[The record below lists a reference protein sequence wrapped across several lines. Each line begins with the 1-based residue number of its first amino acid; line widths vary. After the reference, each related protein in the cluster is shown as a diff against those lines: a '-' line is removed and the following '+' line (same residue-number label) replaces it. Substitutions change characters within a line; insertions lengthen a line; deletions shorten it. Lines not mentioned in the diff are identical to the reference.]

1 MDRITEKI
9 NLLLKYN
16 DVFDSI
22 TYTKNRLSISISD
35 NVVNYYIDNDEHC
48 LIVLEF
54 INVNIERIKLYKE
67 LKAKLSETYEVSFDE
82 SMMLNLNFYKELQH
96 DTLNLN
102 LDGSIYI
109 NEDLKTIDL
118 CLIIELN
125 GKTLYSTKQ
134 FSEIEGIRYCVET
147 IIHEPINI
155 ERTYEIDQQ
164 DINIDD
170 LELTINNIKD
180 TLLKY
185 DNLYRR
191 TRC

>member
-16 DVFDSI
+16 DIFDSI
-22 TYTKNRLSISISD
+22 TYTKNRLSITISD
-35 NVVNYYIDNDEHC
+35 DVVNYYIDSNEHC

-54 INVNIERIKLYKE
+54 INVNIERIKMYKE
-67 LKAKLSETYEVSFDE
+67 LKSKLSNTYEMSFDDITI
-82 SMMLNLNFYKELQH
+82 LNLNFYKELEH

-109 NEDLKTIDL
+109 NDDLKTVDL
-118 CLIIELN
+118 CLFIELK

-134 FSEIEGIRYCVET
+134 FSEIEGVRYCVET
-147 IIHEPINI
+147 IIHEPVNI

-164 DINIDD
+164 
-170 LELTINNIKD
+170 NIKID
-180 TLLKY
+180 ELESTITNITNTILKY
-185 DNLYRR
+185 DNL
-191 TRC
+191 

>member
-1 MDRITEKI
+1 MDRIIEKI
-9 NLLLKYN
+9 NLLLNYN
-16 DVFDSI
+16 DIFDSI
-22 TYTKNRLSISISD
+22 TYTKNKLSIIISD
-35 NVVNYYIDNDEHC
+35 DLVNYYIDNDEHC

-54 INVNIERIKLYKE
+54 INCNIERIKMYKE
-67 LKAKLSETYEVSFDE
+67 LKSKLSNTYKVSFDDITI
-82 SMMLNLNFYKELQH
+82 LNLNFYKELQH

-147 IIHEPINI
+147 IIQEPVNI
-155 ERTYEIDQQ
+155 ERTYEINQQ
-164 DINIDD
+164 NINIDE
-170 LELTINNIKD
+170 LESTITNI
-180 TLLKY
+180 TNTMLKY

>member
-16 DVFDSI
+16 DVFENI
-22 TYTKNRLSISISD
+22 TYTKNRLRIDISND
-35 NVVNYYIDNDEHC
+35 VVNYYIDSDEHC

-54 INVNIERIKLYKE
+54 INCNIERIKTYKD
-67 LKAKLSETYEVSFDE
+67 LKTKLSNIGYKVSFNDITI
-82 SMMLNLNFYKELQH
+82 LNLNFYKDLQH

-109 NEDLKTIDL
+109 NDDLKTVDL
-118 CLIIELN
+118 CLFIELK

-134 FSEIEGIRYCVET
+134 FSEIEGVRYCVET
-147 IIHEPINI
+147 IIHEPVNI

-164 DINIDD
+164 
-170 LELTINNIKD
+170 NIKID
-180 TLLKY
+180 ELESTITNITNTILKY
-185 DNLYRR
+185 DNL
-191 TRC
+191 

>member
-35 NVVNYYIDNDEHC
+35 DVVNYYIDNDEHC

-54 INVNIERIKLYKE
+54 INVNIERIKLFKE
-67 LKAKLSETYEVSFDE
+67 LKSKLSETYEVSFDE
-82 SMMLNLNFYKELQH
+82 GMILNLNFYKELQH

-109 NEDLKTIDL
+109 NEDLKTVDL
-118 CLIIELN
+118 CLFIELN

-147 IIHEPINI
+147 IIYEPVNI

-164 DINIDD
+164 NININE
-170 LELTINNIKD
+170 LESTITNLTNTI
-180 TLLKY
+180 LKY
-185 DNLYRR
+185 DNL
-191 TRC
+191 

>member
-1 MDRITEKI
+1 MDKITEKI

-22 TYTKNRLSISISD
+22 TYTKNRLSITISD
-35 NVVNYYIDNDEHC
+35 DVVNYYIDNDEHC

-54 INVNIERIKLYKE
+54 INCNIERIKLFKE
-67 LKAKLSETYEVSFDE
+67 LKSKLSNDYTLSFDE
-82 SMMLNLNFYKELQH
+82 SMILNLNFYKELQH

-109 NEDLKTIDL
+109 NDDLKTVDL
-118 CLIIELN
+118 CLFIELK

-147 IIHEPINI
+147 IIHEPVNI
-155 ERTYEIDQQ
+155 ERTYEINQQ
-164 DINIDD
+164 NVNID
-170 LELTINNIKD
+170 EIESTITHITN

>member
-1 MDRITEKI
+1 MDRINEKI

-82 SMMLNLNFYKELQH
+82 SMILNLNFYKESQH

-109 NEDLKTIDL
+109 NDDLKTVDL
-118 CLIIELN
+118 CLFVELK

-134 FSEIEGIRYCVET
+134 FSEIESIRYCVET
-147 IIHEPINI
+147 IIHEPVNI

-164 DINIDD
+164 DININD
-170 LELTINNIKD
+170 LELTINNIKN

>member
-22 TYTKNRLSISISD
+22 TYTKNKLSIIISD
-35 NVVNYYIDNDEHC
+35 DIVNYYIDNDEHC

-54 INVNIERIKLYKE
+54 INVNIERIKMYKE
-67 LKAKLSETYEVSFDE
+67 LKSKLSNAYEVSFDDITI
-82 SMMLNLNFYKELQH
+82 LNLNFYKELQH

-109 NEDLKTIDL
+109 NDDLKTVDL
-118 CLIIELN
+118 CLFIELK
-125 GKTLYSTKQ
+125 GKTIYSTKQ

-147 IIHEPINI
+147 IIQEPVNI
-155 ERTYEIDQQ
+155 ERKYEINQQ
-164 DINIDD
+164 NINIDE
-170 LELTINNIKD
+170 LESTIPNI
-180 TLLKY
+180 TNTILKY
-185 DNLYRR
+185 DNL
-191 TRC
+191 

>member
-16 DVFDSI
+16 DIFDSI
-22 TYTKNRLSISISD
+22 TYTKNRLSITISD
-35 NVVNYYIDNDEHC
+35 DVVNYYIDNDEHC

-67 LKAKLSETYEVSFDE
+67 LKSKLSNTYKVSFDDITI
-82 SMMLNLNFYKELQH
+82 LNLNFYKELQH
-96 DTLNLN
+96 NTLNLN

-109 NEDLKTIDL
+109 NDDLKTIDL
-118 CLIIELN
+118 CLFVELN

-147 IIHEPINI
+147 IIHEPVNI

-164 DINIDD
+164 NINIDE
-170 LELTINNIKD
+170 LESTITNI
-180 TLLKY
+180 TNTILKY
-185 DNLYRR
+185 DNL
-191 TRC
+191 